1 VLLFSHMQIGF
12 LELYKV
18 RNSCCRV
25 GKKSATTI
33 WDEVEVLLGLLWEP
47 DENTLGKDKKQKSPF
62 STPKTQKMN
71 TKPP

>member
-1 VLLFSHMQIGF
+1 MQIGF

-47 DENTLGKDKKQKSPF
+47 DENTLGKDKKNRKSLSPPQK
-62 STPKTQKMN
+62 PKR
-71 TKPP
+71 

>member
-1 VLLFSHMQIGF
+1 MQIGF

-33 WDEVEVLLGLLWEP
+33 WDEVEVLLGLS
-47 DENTLGKDKKQKSPF
+47 LGKDKKQKIPF

>member
-1 VLLFSHMQIGF
+1 MQIGF
-12 LELYKV
+12 LEFYKV

-25 GKKSATTI
+25 GKKYATTI
-33 WDEVEVLLGLLWEP
+33 WDEVEVLLGLS
-47 DENTLGKDKKQKSPF
+47 LGKDKKQKIPF

>member
-1 VLLFSHMQIGF
+1 MQIGY
-12 LELYKV
+12 LDLCKV
-18 RNSCCRV
+18 GNSCCRV

-33 WDEVEVLLGLLWEP
+33 WDEVEPLLGLLWEP
-47 DENTLGKDKKQKSPF
+47 DENTLGKDKKQKILF

>member
-1 VLLFSHMQIGF
+1 MQIGF
-12 LELYKV
+12 LELCKV

-33 WDEVEVLLGLLWEP
+33 WDEVEVLRVLLWEP
-47 DENTLGKDKKQKSPF
+47 DAKTLGKDKKQKIPF